1 MIYDPFDPP
10 VDNPPVDPTS
20 DNTPVNPVHYNKF
33 NIEPIDFIAQNGL
46 DFLTGNAIKYLMRHR
61 DKNGIEDLE
70 KAEQYIKFIK
80 KYEYGVS

>member
-1 MIYDPFDPP
+1 MIYDDPFDPAP
-10 VDNPPVDPTS
+10 LPSPES

-33 NIEPIDFIAQNGL
+33 DIEPIDFIAQNGL

-70 KAEQYIKFIK
+70 KAEQYIRFIK